1 MTNIILKTADPITPL
16 TPISSLA
23 KKTPITTVA
32 NSGAELPAA
41 IKVAP
46 ATSGLT
52 FSSEKINLKIMKIIF
67 DLYSCHMEMLID
79 WKTIKIF

>member
-1 MTNIILKTADPITPL
+1 MAMTNMMLKTADPMTPL

-23 KKTPITTVA
+23 KKTPMTTVA
-32 NSGAELPAA
+32 SSGAELPAA

-52 FSSEKINLKIMKIIF
+52 LSSKKKMNYDDYKINNGN
-67 DLYSCHMEMLID
+67 
-79 WKTIKIF
+79 